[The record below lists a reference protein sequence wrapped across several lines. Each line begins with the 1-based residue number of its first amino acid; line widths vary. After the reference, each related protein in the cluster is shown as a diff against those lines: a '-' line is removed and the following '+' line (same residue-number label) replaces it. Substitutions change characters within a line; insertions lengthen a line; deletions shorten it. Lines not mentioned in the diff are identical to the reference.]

1 MFLKNYFKENR
12 NTWLMIVLGVVVGL
26 LAMWLAL
33 KALRPVVRSV
43 CTYVLESDEDKGL
56 NRQGRLVSVEASTV
70 KMGTMTKRIATVGKL
85 RANASVTIRSE
96 MNGRIKELSFTE
108 GAAVKDGQP
117 IIKFED
123 SDAQAEVKT
132 AEAELM
138 LRKADFERSSKMH
151 DQKIGS
157 MKDFDKAKAELGIAE
172 GRLDSA
178 RSKLDKT
185 VIHSPFSGT
194 IGLIDVSVGAYVQA
208 AQDLVT
214 IVDSTPIKVEFKVPE
229 KHIHDIGVGQTV
241 EVRIDAFKDQIF
253 RGTVDAVD
261 AQVQS
266 ESHSISI
273 KAAIPNDDGLL
284 RPGLFANIS
293 LIIGEKGETILID
306 ESAVD
311 REGEIEF
318 VWIVEK
324 GKAGRRRILT
334 GTREDGKIEVV
345 AGLKPEQIVV
355 TAGQLKLG
363 DGVRVKITNMP
374 ETENKGDAPQKEGEA
389 SASKPED
396 KAPEENKAPES
407 KTPEPKADEPKAEEP
422 KLEEHKPEESKAAEK
437 PAAENKTEALA
448 EPTKVP
454 EQPAEAQKK
463 EEFPSVEVKPEP
475 SAVVPAEAPLTEEP
489 KAEEKPGTQN

>member
-12 NTWLMIVLGVVVGL
+12 NTWLMVVLGVVVGL

-43 CTYVLESDEDKGL
+43 CTYVLESDEDKGG
-56 NRQGRLVSVEASTV
+56 NRQGRLVSVEATTV
-70 KMGTMTKRIATVGKL
+70 KMGTMSKRIATVGKL

-108 GAAVKDGQP
+108 GGSVKEGQS

-138 LRKADFERSSKMH
+138 LRKADFERSLKLH

-157 MKDFDKAKAELGIAE
+157 AKDLDKARAELGIAD

-185 VIHSPFSGT
+185 VIHAPFSGT

-229 KHIHDIGVGQTV
+229 KNIHDIGVGQTV

-253 RGTVDAVD
+253 RGIVDAVD

-273 KAAIPNDDGLL
+273 KAAISNEDGLL

-318 VWIVEK
+318 VWIIEK

-334 GTREDGKIEVV
+334 GTREDGKIEIV

-374 ETENKGDAPQKEGEA
+374 EIEAKEDSPKKEGEEPVA
-389 SASKPED
+389 NPEG
-396 KAPEENKAPES
+396 KAP
-407 KTPEPKADEPKAEEP
+407 EPKAEEI
-422 KLEEHKPEESKAAEK
+422 KVEEQKVEEPKAAEK
-437 PAAENKTEALA
+437 PAPEIKTETPAVVVEPNPAALP
-448 EPTKVP
+448 EPKAP
-454 EQPAEAQKK
+454 EKPAEAEKK
-463 EEFPSVEVKPEP
+463 EEVSNAAKPEASP
-475 SAVVPAEAPLTEEP
+475 VVQAEAPSTHEP